1 MGVEIN
7 WQAPMSY
14 DVLVPAVVYA
24 RYSSAG
30 QNEQSI
36 EGQLSKAREYAA
48 AHGYKIVHEYVDRAK
63 TGRNDNREAFQQML
77 RDTAKRQFQV
87 IILWKVD
94 RFGRNREEI
103 ALNKYRCKKNGVRVE
118 YVAENIPSSPE
129 GVILESVLEGMAEY
143 FSLQLSQNVRR
154 GQQKSAE
161 KCQFTGGA
169 GTLGYKV
176 GPDKRFEID
185 PETAP
190 AVKLIFEKYLAGAT
204 IREITTELNDKGY
217 RTMQGKPFTKN
228 SLDTILRNEK
238 YIGVYAYKDIRVE
251 GGVPQIIDDE
261 TFYRVQAQLKVN
273 RRAPAHRWSKAD
285 YVLTDKLFCGH
296 CETPMVGESGFS
308 KTGTKHCYYTCG
320 KKKREHTCKKKNIRQ
335 DVIEPLVIDAAL
347 TILHDDELLEFIID
361 RTWNFYQAQDQSK
374 AELESLERQLRQVET
389 AIGNLVR
396 AIEMGIFNESTKAR
410 MDELTEQQQQIKASI
425 AECTLVN
432 RFQLTRKIIAFF
444 LYDLRNLDTSKVDS
458 QKRIINTFINSIYL
472 YDDHFTIHF
481 NYSGDS
487 TRVKYFD
494 VESASYDISPAE
506 KFGCCLSRCTKNAVH
521 HSVSCVFALSPQLLL
536 LLIFYLLLRS
546 HSSLS

>member
-308 KTGTKHCYYTCG
+308 KTGAKHCYYTCG

-335 DVIEPLVIDAAL
+335 DVIEPLVIDFAL
-347 TILHDDELLEFIID
+347 TVLHDDELLEFIID
-361 RTWNFYQAQDQSK
+361 RTWEYYQAQDQSK

-432 RFQLTRKIIAFF
+432 RFQLTRDIIAFF
-444 LYDLRNLDTSKVDS
+444 LYKLRDLDMTKPES
-458 QKRIINTFINSIYL
+458 QKRIINTFINSVYL

-494 VESASYDISPAE
+494 VESASSDISPAE
-506 KFGCCLSRCTKNAVH
+506 KFGCCLSRCTKTRTYELFFYKN
-521 HSVSCVFALSPQLLL
+521 VFAAKVMIPE
-536 LLIFYLLLRS
+536 RR
-546 HSSLS
+546 

>member
-308 KTGTKHCYYTCG
+308 KTGAKHCYYTCG

-410 MDELTEQQQQIKASI
+410 MDELTEQQQHIKASI

-458 QKRIINTFINSIYL
+458 QKRIINTFINSVYL

-494 VESASYDISPAE
+494 VESASSDISPAE
-506 KFGCCLSRCTKNAVH
+506 KFGCCLSRCTKSQHKLAV
-521 HSVSCVFALSPQLLL
+521 CVG
-536 LLIFYLLLRS
+536 FYS
-546 HSSLS
+546 

>member
-176 GPDKRFEID
+176 GSDKRFEID

-204 IREITTELNDKGY
+204 LSEIVAELNEKGY
-217 RTMQGKPFTKN
+217 RTMRGKLFTKN

-308 KTGTKHCYYTCG
+308 KTGAKHCYYTCG

-335 DVIEPLVIDAAL
+335 DVIEPLVIDFAL
-347 TILHDDELLEFIID
+347 TVLHDDELLEFIID
-361 RTWNFYQAQDQSK
+361 RTWEYYQAQDQSK
-374 AELESLERQLRQVET
+374 AELESLERQLRQVDT

-432 RFQLTRKIIAFF
+432 RFQLTRDIIAFF
-444 LYDLRNLDTSKVDS
+444 LYKLRDLDMTKPDS
-458 QKRIINTFINSIYL
+458 QKRIVNTFINSVYL

-494 VESASYDISPAE
+494 VESASSDISPAE
-506 KFGCCLSRCTKNAVH
+506 KFGCCLSRCTKTRTYELFFYKN
-521 HSVSCVFALSPQLLL
+521 VFAAKVMIPE
-536 LLIFYLLLRS
+536 RR
-546 HSSLS
+546 